1 MIQFYHVSKIYSGNI
16 HALDDITLQV
26 NRGEFV
32 FLTGPSGAGKTTL
45 LKLIHCEESPTQGEI
60 LVNGINISRIKHSQI
75 PYLRRNIG
83 IVLQKLKILKD
94 NTDIPYLRRNIGI
107 VFQDFKLLKDLTV
120 FQNVAFALEVTGTRG
135 KELKR
140 RTWKTLRMV
149 GLLEKMDEM
158 PLKLSGGE
166 QQRVAIAR
174 ALVNNPPILLAD
186 EPTGNLDPE
195 ITLDIINLMNNLNA
209 GGTTIIVATHN
220 TDLVRKYSKMVVKLV
235 KGRTVDQ
242 LHPERPALRTEVKAS
257 FL

>member
-16 HALDDITLQV
+16 QALNDLTLQV

-45 LKLIHCEESPTQGEI
+45 LKLIYCEESPTQGEI
-60 LVNGINISRIKHSQI
+60 LVNGINISRIKPSQ
-75 PYLRRNIG
+75 
-83 IVLQKLKILKD
+83 
-94 NTDIPYLRRNIGI
+94 IPYLRRNIGI

-120 FQNVAFALEVTGTRG
+120 FQNVAFALEVTGIRG

-149 GLLEKMDEM
+149 GLLDKMDET

-166 QQRVAIAR
+166 QQRVTIAR

-209 GGTTIIVATHN
+209 SGTTIVVATHN
-220 TDLVRKYSKMVVKLV
+220 TDLVRKYSKMVIRLI
-235 KGRTVDQ
+235 KGRIIDKI
-242 LHPERPALRTEVKAS
+242 HPERPTVIPEVKAS
-257 FL
+257 LL